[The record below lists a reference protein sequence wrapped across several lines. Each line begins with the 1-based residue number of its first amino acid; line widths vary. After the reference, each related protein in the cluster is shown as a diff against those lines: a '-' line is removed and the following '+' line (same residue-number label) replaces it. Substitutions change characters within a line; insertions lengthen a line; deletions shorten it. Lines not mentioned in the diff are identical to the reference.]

1 MRLAHALTILLAC
14 FLVRSSQAGSLH
26 PQDGP
31 HADLRVA
38 IEDDLVRF
46 SVGVNLAFLD
56 ETIDVPREALNELS
70 EAESERVLEVFR
82 AYLIEQ
88 ATCIINGNRVEP
100 VFERLEMF
108 THPDP
113 GMMAIFPKMGA
124 RALIRATVVM
134 RFDAPSEI
142 QTVELTWPA
151 YPYDLLAEEMEQSSA
166 VRARMYF
173 EAVLTANGKTEPA
186 RFTQAEPTLRWSRS
200 DTETADPLK
209 DLPAPVIADASEG
222 SVFTRIVVI
231 ALVLTLA
238 GAVVTAKKNAAL
250 ARTLGAA
257 GLLAA
262 VALVYQ
268 MVVAPGLRP
277 PPPPLLAES
286 DAERVLLALHER
298 LYRAFD
304 YTAES
309 DIYDHLAFAVEGEL
323 LGELYEQ
330 IRLSLL
336 QAEEEMK
343 VGVVTGL
350 KPIETS
356 VLEIDE
362 ADENPVGLGF
372 LMRHRWRVDGTVY
385 HWGHSH
391 TRAHIYEA
399 DYRVRY
405 TPDGWKLTGHEL
417 RSQQRIDPDDGSLFD
432 ESESIQ
438 DRLEDLGLPDI

>member
-1 MRLAHALTILLAC
+1 VRLAHALTIFLAC
-14 FLVRSSQAGSLH
+14 LLGRASFAGSLH

-38 IEDDLVRF
+38 IEGRQVRF

-70 EAESERVLEVFR
+70 EAESERVLEVLR
-82 AYLIEQ
+82 GYLIKQ
-88 ATCIINGNRVEP
+88 APCIINGDRVEP
-100 VFERLEMF
+100 AFERLEMF

-142 QTVELTWPA
+142 ETVELTWPA
-151 YPYDLLAEEMEQSSA
+151 YPYDLLAEEMEQASA

-186 RFTQAEPTLRWSRS
+186 RFTHAEPTLRWSRS
-200 DTETADPLK
+200 DTETADPLR

-238 GAVVTAKKNAAL
+238 GAVVTAKKNAKL

-262 VALVYQ
+262 ATLVYQ
-268 MVVAPGLRP
+268 VAVAPGLRP
-277 PPPPLLAES
+277 PPPPLLTES
-286 DAERVLLALHER
+286 EAERVLLALHER

-309 DIYDHLAFAVEGEL
+309 DIYDHLAFAIEGDL

-350 KPIETS
+350 EPIETS
-356 VLEIDE
+356 VLEIDDAGE
-362 ADENPVGLGF
+362 DPVGRGF

-405 TPDGWKLTGHEL
+405 TQDGWKLTAHGL
-417 RSQQRIDPDDGSLFD
+417 RSQQRIDPDDGSLFN

-438 DRLEDLGLPDI
+438 EQLEDLGLPDI

>member
-1 MRLAHALTILLAC
+1 MRLAHALAIFLAC
-14 FLVRSSQAGSLH
+14 LLGRGSFAGSLH

-38 IEDDLVRF
+38 IEDRQVRF

-82 AYLIEQ
+82 TYLIEQ
-88 ATCIINGNRVEP
+88 ATCIINGLRVEP
-100 VFERLEMF
+100 AFERLEMF

-142 QTVELTWPA
+142 ETVELTWPA
-151 YPYDLLAEEMEQSSA
+151 YPYDLLAEEMEQASA

-200 DTETADPLK
+200 VTETADPLE
-209 DLPAPVIADASEG
+209 DLPVPVIADVSED
-222 SVFTRIVVI
+222 SVLTRIVVI

-238 GAVVTAKKNAAL
+238 GAVIAKRRNTTL
-250 ARTLGAA
+250 ARMFGAA
-257 GLLAA
+257 FLLTAA
-262 VALVYQ
+262 AIVYLV
-268 MVVAPGLRP
+268 VVAPGLRP
-277 PPPPLLAES
+277 PPPPLLSET

-309 DIYDHLAFAVEGEL
+309 DIYDHLAFAIEGDL

-343 VGVVTGL
+343 IGVVTGL

-356 VLEIDE
+356 VLEIDDAGE
-362 ADENPVGLGF
+362 SSVGLGF
-372 LMRHRWRVDGTVY
+372 RARHRWRVDGTVY

-405 TPDGWKLTGHEL
+405 TQDGWKLTAHEL
-417 RSQQRIDPDDGSLFD
+417 RSQHRIDPDDGSLFN

-438 DRLEDLGLPDI
+438 DQLEDLGLPDI